1 MATYRY
7 EALRASGEKSEG
19 VVEAAD
25 RSQAVAQIRQTYEVV
40 LHLEEIA
47 APRQDPLEK
56 FQKLNLKIFAL
67 MCKQFSIILKAGL
80 PLVQTVDLVAEQLE
94 DKFLKKLL
102 NQVAEDI
109 ANGWSLSYSFSQ
121 RGGRRLPV
129 TFLETIRAG
138 EESGDLVR
146 AFERMSSYYDRMTKT
161 RQKATSALI
170 YPAFLTAVAV
180 AVMMVIMTYA
190 VPTFASTFTS
200 MSIELPL
207 PTRMV
212 IATSNFFS
220 SYLWVLLLIVAL
232 GILGLRLYWGT
243 EQGRVKL
250 SRWRLALPVLGKLAV
265 MTAAS
270 QFAHTMTAMLSA
282 GMPILKALDTAG
294 RSVSNAYLSHQLLS
308 VIPGV
313 ESGRSLGECIR
324 ECRDLPPMLVQ
335 MTAMGEATGSLESTL
350 EVQAEY
356 YDNEVD
362 TLSARALSL
371 LEPIIICV
379 MAVFVLIIL
388 LSVYL
393 PMFTMYGNIV

>member
-1 MATYRY
+1 MPTYHY
-7 EALRASGEKSEG
+7 EALRVGGERTEG

-25 RSQAVAQIRQTYEVV
+25 RNQAVAQIRQSCEVV
-40 LHLEEIA
+40 LRLDEIA
-47 APRQDPLEK
+47 TPRQDPLEK
-56 FQKLNLKIFAL
+56 FQKLTLKIFSL
-67 MCKQFSIILKAGL
+67 MCKQFAIILKAGL

-170 YPAFLTAVAV
+170 YPAFLTVVAV
-180 AVMMVIMTYA
+180 AVMIVIMTYA

-220 SYLWVLLLIVAL
+220 SYLWVLLLVVAL
-232 GILGLRLYWGT
+232 VLLGLRLYWGT
-243 EQGRVKL
+243 EQGRGKL

-294 RSVSNAYLSHQLLS
+294 RSVSNAHLSHQLLS

-313 ESGRSLGECIR
+313 ESGRTLGECIR

-379 MAVFVLIIL
+379 MAVFVVIIL

>member
-146 AFERMSSYYDRMTKT
+146 AFERMSAYYDRMTKT

-170 YPAFLTAVAV
+170 YPAFLTVVAV
-180 AVMMVIMTYA
+180 AVMIVIMTYA
-190 VPTFASTFTS
+190 VPTFASTFAS

-324 ECRDLPPMLVQ
+324 ECQDLPSMLVQ
-335 MTAMGEATGSLESTL
+335 MTAMGEATGSLEGTL
-350 EVQAEY
+350 EIQAEY

-362 TLSARALSL
+362 TLSARALAL

-379 MAVFVLIIL
+379 MAVFVVIIL
-388 LSVYL
+388 LSIYL

>member
-1 MATYRY
+1 MPTYHY
-7 EALRASGEKSEG
+7 EALRVGGERTEG

-25 RSQAVAQIRQTYEVV
+25 RNQAVAQIRQSCEVV
-40 LHLEEIA
+40 LRLDEIA
-47 APRQDPLEK
+47 TPRQDPLEK
-56 FQKLNLKIFAL
+56 FQKLNLKIFSL
-67 MCKQFSIILKAGL
+67 MCKQFAIILKAGL

-170 YPAFLTAVAV
+170 YPAFLTVVAV
-180 AVMMVIMTYA
+180 AVMIVIMTYA

-294 RSVSNAYLSHQLLS
+294 RSVSNAHLSHQLLS

-313 ESGRSLGECIR
+313 ESGRTLGECIR

-379 MAVFVLIIL
+379 MAVFVVIIL
-388 LSVYL
+388 LSIYL
-393 PMFTMYGNIV
+393 PMFTMYGSIL